1 MAGYVIHLAIG
12 EEYIRKYR
20 DDIKDKQ
27 EFLKGIVAPDRT
39 CDNRKA
45 HYGEKDLVES
55 LRNFL
60 TINKEELD
68 TDYIKGYFLHLFTD
82 YIFYGKYFK
91 RGHYYQDYDKTNKK
105 IIEKYDLKV
114 PEDLKKY
121 AKFVDGE
128 PEHLKYHFIYEIIEL
143 SIKNNIKEN
152 MEKVLKGESILMN
165 TKINFA
171 GIEMKNPVTVA
182 SGTFGYG
189 REYSEFYDL
198 GKIGAIITK
207 GTSLKPRPGNKPS
220 RVCETPSGMLNSI
233 GLQNPGVEYFAKY
246 DLPFL
251 RKFDTKII
259 VNACGSSIEEYV
271 ELCKI
276 LNTLDIDGVELN
288 LSCPNVKAGCL
299 AFGTTYEGVKE
310 VTSAVRKVLD
320 KPLIVKLTPN
330 VTDITQTAKGA
341 EDGGADAISLIN
353 TLLGMKI
360 DINTRK
366 PVLANNTGGLSGPAV
381 KPVAVRMVYQAA
393 KAVNIPVMGLGGIV
407 NGEDAI
413 EFMLAG
419 ASTISIGCGNFID
432 PYCAVKTVEQIEEYM
447 KKHNIEDINDIV
459 GKVEMN

>member
-1 MAGYVIHLAIG
+1 
-12 EEYIRKYR
+12 
-20 DDIKDKQ
+20 
-27 EFLKGIVAPDRT
+27 
-39 CDNRKA
+39 
-45 HYGEKDLVES
+45 
-55 LRNFL
+55 
-60 TINKEELD
+60 
-68 TDYIKGYFLHLFTD
+68 
-82 YIFYGKYFK
+82 
-91 RGHYYQDYDKTNKK
+91 
-105 IIEKYDLKV
+105 
-114 PEDLKKY
+114 
-121 AKFVDGE
+121 
-128 PEHLKYHFIYEIIEL
+128 
-143 SIKNNIKEN
+143 
-152 MEKVLKGESILMN
+152 MN

-189 REYSEFYDL
+189 REYSDFFDL
-198 GKIGAIITK
+198 SKLGAIITK

-220 RVCETPSGMLNSI
+220 RVCETTGGMLNSI

-299 AFGTTYEGVKE
+299 AFGTTYQGVKE

-330 VTDITQTAKGA
+330 VTDITETARGA

-360 DINTRK
+360 DVNTRK

-393 KAVNIPVMGLGGIV
+393 KAVKIPIMGLGGIV

-419 ASTISIGCGNFID
+419 ASTVSIGCGNFID
-432 PYCAVKTVEQIEEYM
+432 PYCSIKTIEGIENYM
-447 KKHNIEDINDIV
+447 KKHHIEDINEII